1 MRKKDDEE
9 KQDLKRQL
17 YKKCSEIWI
26 LFHKNV
32 VNLRMI
38 LQQKKQLLKRETYL
52 TLLVP
57 AGGLA
62 EPPY

>member
-9 KQDLKRQL
+9 KQDLERQL
-17 YKKCSEIWI
+17 DTKFSGIWI

-32 VNLRMI
+32 GNLRMI

-52 TLLVP
+52 TLLVL
-57 AGGLA
+57 AGGFA
-62 EPPY
+62 GPP